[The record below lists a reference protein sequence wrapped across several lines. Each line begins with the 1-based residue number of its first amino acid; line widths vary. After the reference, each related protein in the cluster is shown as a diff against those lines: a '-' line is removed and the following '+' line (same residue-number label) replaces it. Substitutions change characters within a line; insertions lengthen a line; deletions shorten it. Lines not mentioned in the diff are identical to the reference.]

1 MYVSREDARSDVIL
15 AGATL
20 LFGGLVIDLLSRL
33 PLYPQRGLVAVALN
47 LAWIFVLTGLV
58 PWLLAR
64 HRDDIPG
71 AFGLDAPRAG
81 WRAGLILVVPIVA
94 LGVLRQ
100 FVAVEAAGTTL
111 LGRVGGAGYPGFD
124 AVTVLV
130 IGLVSVAVTT
140 VGALLLTTFLA
151 TRGREAFRS
160 PDVSLTELLRTFGIG
175 ACGVALVLG
184 LARTIGRAG
193 LLSML
198 LQVAGLAALVLLADR
213 LVTSRRTAPRA
224 AVLTPVAVFTAAQVF
239 AFGGVFRGDLLSG
252 LYGGALAAGTVTVT
266 AVLLETRD
274 RAWAVVPLYLALH
287 WWPSCLSPLPW
298 EFVLA
303 QC

>member
-15 AGATL
+15 AGATT
-20 LFGGLVIDLLSRL
+20 LFGGLVIGLLSRL
-33 PLYPQRGLVAVALN
+33 PLYPRQGLVAIALD

-81 WRAGLILVVPIVA
+81 WRAGLILVVPIVV

-100 FVAVEAAGTTL
+100 FVALGAVGTTL
-111 LGRVGGAGYPGFD
+111 LGRIGGAGYPGLA
-124 AVTVLV
+124 AVTALV
-130 IGLVSVAVTT
+130 VGLVSFAVTT
-140 VGALLLTTFLA
+140 VGAVLLTSFLV

-175 ACGVALVLG
+175 ACGAALVLG
-184 LARTIGRAG
+184 LVRTIGRGG

-213 LVTSRRTAPRA
+213 LVTGRRTAPRA
-224 AVLTPVAVFTAAQVF
+224 AVLTPVVLFTVAQVF
-239 AFGGVFRGDLLSG
+239 AFGGLFRGDLLSG

-274 RAWAVVPLYLALH
+274 RAWAIVPLYAALH

-298 EFVLA
+298 EFALA
-303 QC
+303 GC